1 MFYRV
6 NPTTKPKGKRRATHR
21 QRKRERRYKL
31 FVSVS
36 FLHTCS
42 VYRKLFNIED
52 VHLVCVT
59 SLSLLH
65 KKSFCVKRLRETMKS
80 LKRERVLFLLFLGLG
95 FGFVGFFLSH
105 PFYVPVKKRR
115 SRDES
120 CFLL

>member
-1 MFYRV
+1 PPL
-6 NPTTKPKGKRRATHR
+6 NPKVKEEPPTD
-21 QRKRERRYKL
+21 RERESGDINFLYL
-31 FVSVS
+31 F
-36 FLHTCS
+36 
-42 VYRKLFNIED
+42 LFYTLVLYIENSLSIED

-120 CFLL
+120 CLL